1 MEKMG
6 KMADM
11 KMGKADKKAMM
22 PTAIGSSSGPDYPWG
37 LQINLDDAALK
48 KLGIKELPDAES
60 PAHIMATGKVTR
72 VSSTSE
78 NGETRRSMEIQIM
91 KLNVECTDMDD
102 SKKSKDQVA
111 SAYKKASRK
120 SY

>member
-11 KMGKADKKAMM
+11 KMGKADKKAMT
-22 PTAIGSSSGPDYPWG
+22 PKATSDGGPDYPWG

-60 PAHIMATGKVTR
+60 PAHIMAVGKVTR

-78 NGETRRSMEIQIM
+78 NGEMRRSMEIQIT

-102 SKKSKDQVA
+102 SKKSKDQVMA
-111 SAYKKASRK
+111 GYKKASHK
-120 SY
+120 S

>member
-6 KMADM
+6 KMVDM
-11 KMGKADKKAMM
+11 KMGKADKKNTM
-22 PTAIGSSSGPDYPWG
+22 PLAIEDGGPDYPWG
-37 LQINLDDAALK
+37 LQINLDDAALT

-60 PAHIMATGKVTR
+60 AAHIMAVGKVTR

-78 NGETRRSMEIQIM
+78 GGKMRRSMEIQIM

-102 SKKSKDQVA
+102 SKKSKDQVMA
-111 SAYKKASRK
+111 GYKKASHK
-120 SY
+120 S